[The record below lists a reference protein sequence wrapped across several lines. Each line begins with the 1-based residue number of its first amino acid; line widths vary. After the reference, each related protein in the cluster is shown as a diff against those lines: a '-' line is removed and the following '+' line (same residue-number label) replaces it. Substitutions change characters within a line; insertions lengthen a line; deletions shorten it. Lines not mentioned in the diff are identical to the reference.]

1 MILNRAQ
8 KPTKPMKTIVR
19 KCVLLCLLH
28 FSVPQFVSA
37 QTSPTQPAGLQS
49 AANTNQA
56 ITSPMQSQSQMI
68 DQAIEYYFPV
78 YEMARTRYLMTRLTL
93 NPARRDVNTLF
104 HQRALANHRAR
115 AVTTPNTDT
124 LYSSSWLDLK
134 ATPLRLIVPAI
145 ADRYWSIA
153 FMDVFTNN
161 YFMLGSRLG
170 DGLAGK
176 VSEVLLIGPEEDRSA
191 LPSLYQAKFG
201 QAMPATLR
209 VIQSPSNDVWML
221 GRWLVDSPEDTSAA
235 HLIQDATRL
244 EALRANS
251 VYLQR
256 QAPETEPSAEMFVG
270 VVNEM
275 MARNPVPLDESD
287 LVNRW
292 RAIGLDGSP
301 DAWARMRVSTAP
313 SELQELWQKRWPEKR
328 KAFKQGLMSV
338 QRKVQG
344 WSLPDAQIGNYGKN
358 YALRARVALGGLG
371 ALEPAEAV
379 YLTAASDASGQ
390 PLQGDYRY
398 RLVIPPGGIP
408 AKAFWSMTMYELMPD
423 GRLFFIANELD
434 RFALGDR
441 SPGIAKR
448 ADGSFDLW
456 LSVNAP
462 DTSEARAAWLPTPK
476 ADFRV
481 TLRAYVPTEAMIR
494 GEVTMPMI
502 ERLP

>member
-1 MILNRAQ
+1 MNLIALVIA
-8 KPTKPMKTIVR
+8 R
-19 KCVLLCLLH
+19 KWGFLCLLH
-28 FSVPQFVSA
+28 FGVPQLLSA
-37 QTSPTQPAGLQS
+37 QTVPTDPTRPQSPAS
-49 AANTNQA
+49 TNQP
-56 ITSPMQSQSQMI
+56 IPSPMQSQSQLI
-68 DQAIEYYFPV
+68 DQAIEYYFPI

-93 NPARRDVNTLF
+93 NPARRDVNTVF

-176 VSEVLLIGPEEDRSA
+176 ASEVLLIGPQEDRNA
-191 LPSLYQAKFG
+191 LPALYQAKFG
-201 QAMPATLR
+201 EAMPATLR
-209 VIQSPSNDVWML
+209 VIQAPSNDVWML
-221 GRWLVDSPEDTSAA
+221 GRWLVDSPEDTPAA
-235 HLIQDATRL
+235 HRIQDATRL
-244 EALRANS
+244 EALRAAPI
-251 VYLQR
+251 YLQS

-275 MARNPVPLDESD
+275 MARNPVPQDERD
-287 LVNRW
+287 LAKSWHAV
-292 RAIGLDGSP
+292 GLDGRAE
-301 DAWARMRVSTAP
+301 AWTRMQASSAP
-313 SELQELWQKRWPEKR
+313 AELQDLWQKRWPEKR
-328 KAFKQGLMSV
+328 KAFKQGLMSA

-344 WSLPDAQIGNYGKN
+344 WSLPDTQIGNYGKN
-358 YALRARVALGGLG
+358 YALRARIALGGLG

-390 PLQGDYRY
+390 PLHGDFRY

-423 GRLFFIANELD
+423 GRLFFIANDLN

-462 DTSEARAAWLPTPK
+462 DTNEARAAWLPTPK
-476 ADFRV
+476 GDFRV

-494 GEVTMPMI
+494 GEVAMPTI